1 MPSTRLRPPRAAI
14 SASTMVASIIVVVV
28 AAITAAAFGGASFV
42 AAFSCSPYFASMP
55 PRPRPPTTTAKIQIR
70 PHLARPSRPTESSL
84 AGSFHNGD
92 EEADYNGKR
101 LADDTAASA
110 NPPPFHQKTTRGTT
124 PSRGSPIK
132 VSQQRNGTLL

>member
-1 MPSTRLRPPRAAI
+1 
-14 SASTMVASIIVVVV
+14 MVASIIVVLV

-55 PRPRPPTTTAKIQIR
+55 PRPPPPTTAKIQIR

-92 EEADYNGKR
+92 EEADYNCKR
-101 LADDTAASA
+101 LADDTKASA
-110 NPPPFHQKTTRGTT
+110 NPLLIHQKTTRGTT
-124 PSRGSPIK
+124 PSLGSAIK
-132 VSQQRNGTLL
+132 VSQQRSGTLL